1 MKEWDILKLKCRN
14 ITWNQWSCSSNVLP
28 DCLKK
33 QDTWLVSDEKA
44 EAAAEEVGDDG
55 HVILQQ
61 IYAEEAAEIEHE
73 RTIMPDSEVEDVA
86 GNVLID

>member
-1 MKEWDILKLKCRN
+1 M
-14 ITWNQWSCSSNVLP
+14 
-28 DCLKK
+28 
-33 QDTWLVSDEKA
+33 

-73 RTIMPDSEVEDVA
+73 RTIMPDSEVEA
-86 GNVLID
+86 RCCGKCAY